1 MTLRAV
7 DTERD
12 PLPKHEDNPPAVRE
26 AAVAVSVRAG
36 RIAGVLRTNAA
47 LPDMRARAK
56 EELATLAMEALA
68 LRALI

>member
-26 AAVAVSVRAG
+26 AAGALSVQAS
-36 RIAGVLRTNAA
+36 RIAGTLRTNAA

-56 EELATLAMEALA
+56 EELAALAMNALA
-68 LRALI
+68 LRNLI